1 MARHF
6 PLGRPRSWFVV
17 RDGSVHRGQAL
28 LALLVTCGLV
38 LAIASPGSADDQKD
52 KVRKKQQ
59 DVAGQIGG
67 AKASLDQSSK
77 QYSQAA
83 AALEAAQ
90 TSLSTAR
97 SRLTTTRGQLATAK
111 AQDTAMQAKLTQA
124 EGQLD
129 GARTALKKGRKKL
142 KRAESDVKEFT
153 LESLQNGD
161 PSLRAFSGL
170 LRGEAPSKFTE
181 QMVLSGSVGDAQL
194 AQMDTFDASRVMLTL
209 NEEKVEKLRD
219 SVKAQ
224 RKAAAENLAT
234 KERLEAEQAAQTAKV
249 TQLVGTA
256 SKAETAAA
264 ALKQDDLAEL
274 GRLESERSRLGNKLK
289 AIAARERAAEK
300 RRHAA
305 AAAKKRKQ
313 SSGGGGSSSAPEP
326 EEDTGGA
333 GDAADGGGTLSRP
346 VDGPITS
353 RYGMRFHPVLKVW
366 KLHDGTDFGVPC
378 GTPVRAAA
386 GGRVIEKYFNAGY
399 GNRIILA
406 NGQMRGKSIAT
417 TYNHLS
423 RFKVRVG
430 QKVKRGQ
437 VIAYSGTTGYSTGCH
452 LHFMVLEDGDTVN
465 PMGWL

>member
-1 MARHF
+1 M
-6 PLGRPRSWFVV
+6 
-17 RDGSVHRGQAL
+17 
-28 LALLVTCGLV
+28 
-38 LAIASPGSADDQKD
+38 LAIASPGTADDQRD
-52 KVRKKQQ
+52 KVREKQR
-59 DVAGQIGG
+59 DVAGKIGG
-67 AKASLDQSSK
+67 AQQSLDQSSK
-77 QYSQAA
+77 QYAQAA
-83 AALEAAQ
+83 AALSSAQ
-90 TSLSTAR
+90 SSLATAR
-97 SRLTTTRGQLATAK
+97 TRLTTVRGQLATAK
-111 AQDTAMQAKLTQA
+111 AQDTAMQARLVQA

-129 GARTALKKGRKKL
+129 GARTALKVGRKKL
-142 KRAESDVKEFT
+142 RTAESDVKEFT

-170 LRGEAPSKFTE
+170 LQGEDPSSFTE

-194 AQMDTFDASRVMLTL
+194 AKMDTFDASRVMLKL

-224 RKAAAENLAT
+224 RVAAAENLAT
-234 KERLEAEQAAQTAKV
+234 KERLEAEQAAQTTKV
-249 TQLVGTA
+249 AALVGTA
-256 SKAETAAA
+256 AQAETSAAS
-264 ALKQDDLAEL
+264 LKADDLAEL

-289 AIAARERAAEK
+289 AIAARERAAAARK
-300 RRHAA
+300 RAE
-305 AAAKKRKQ
+305 AAAKKRN
-313 SSGGGGSSSAPEP
+313 SSGGSGNGGGSSSGDSD
-326 EEDTGGA
+326 DTGGA
-333 GDAADGGGTLSRP
+333 GDAADGGGALSRP

-399 GNRIILA
+399 GNRIIMA

-423 RFKVRVG
+423 RFTVRVG
-430 QKVKRGQ
+430 EKVKRGE